1 MRFYHW
7 ITKLFTLLLARP
19 AIWYYELVP
28 PTEPEAS
35 VTIILIQ
42 PKFTYFEVFLFFV
55 LLTT

>member
-19 AIWYYELVP
+19 AIWYYELEP

-42 PKFTYFEVFLFFV
+42 PKFTYFEVFYSSCY
-55 LLTT
+55 